1 MDKAL
6 EIIGNAAAVAGIL
19 TCLIAGLARISGSYH
34 LLGFEA
40 VTLFIGGISLM
51 LMGCL
56 AKLQQM
62 SMKQA

>member
-1 MDKAL
+1 MDKIL
-6 EIIGNAAAVAGIL
+6 EIIGNVAAVAGIL
-19 TCLIAGLARISGSYH
+19 TCLIAGVARIGGSYH

-62 SMKQA
+62 SMK